1 MGKVTI
7 NPAVTETKVVEV
19 SPATYTLELNEQ
31 EFTALM
37 ALVGMLGGEPE
48 GIRNDVLTPL
58 WESVFKQKFLED
70 HTFMEGSL
78 YRSYRNQISRL
89 VFTHDFS

>member
-1 MGKVTI
+1 MAKVTI
-7 NPAVTETKVVEV
+7 KPAVTETKVVEV

-37 ALVGMLGGEPE
+37 VLVGMVGGEPE

-58 WESVFKQKFLED
+58 WDSVFCKKFVED
-70 HTFMEGSL
+70 YAFKEGTLHNDYLS
-78 YRSYRNQISRL
+78 QIKGSIY
-89 VFTHDFS
+89 V

>member
-1 MGKVTI
+1 MAKVTI
-7 NPAVTETKVVEV
+7 KPAVTETKVVEV

-37 ALVGMLGGEPE
+37 VLVGIVGGEPE

-58 WESVFKQKFLED
+58 WESVFSKKYTED
-70 HTFMEGSL
+70 HAWTGKGPGGSL
-78 YRSYRNQISRL
+78 YHNYRNQIKGNIY
-89 VFTHDFS
+89 T

>member
-31 EFTALM
+31 EFVALM
-37 ALVGMLGGEPE
+37 VLVGRVGGEPK

-58 WESVFKQKFLED
+58 WDSVFSKK
-70 HTFMEGSL
+70 FMEDYAFSKRKL
-78 YRSYRNQISRL
+78 YSNYRDQIKGDIY
-89 VFTHDFS
+89 T

>member
-1 MGKVTI
+1 MAKVTI
-7 NPAVTETKVVEV
+7 KPAVTETKVVEV

-37 ALVGMLGGEPE
+37 VLVGMVGGEPE

-58 WESVFKQKFLED
+58 WKSVFSKKFVAENY
-70 HTFMEGSL
+70 TFKGKSL
-78 YRSYRNQISRL
+78 YNDYRNQIKGNIY
-89 VFTHDFS
+89 T

>member
-31 EFTALM
+31 EFVALM
-37 ALVGMLGGEPE
+37 VLVGMVGGELE
-48 GIRNDVLTPL
+48 GIRNDVLSPL
-58 WESVFKQKFLED
+58 WGSVFSEKFKEDYTLGQGKLYQDFRKQIK
-70 HTFMEGSL
+70 GKI
-78 YRSYRNQISRL
+78 Y
-89 VFTHDFS
+89 V

>member
-37 ALVGMLGGEPE
+37 VLVGMVGGEPE

-58 WESVFKQKFLED
+58 WNSVFYKKFVDDYAFKRNTLHEDYCKQIK
-70 HTFMEGSL
+70 GSV
-78 YRSYRNQISRL
+78 Y
-89 VFTHDFS
+89 V

>member
-31 EFTALM
+31 EFVAIM
-37 ALVGMLGGEPE
+37 VLVGMVGGEPK

-58 WESVFKQKFLED
+58 WKSVFRQSYLDNYAFKED
-70 HTFMEGSL
+70 TLHKD
-78 YRSYRNQISRL
+78 YRSQIKGDIY
-89 VFTHDFS
+89 V

>member
-1 MGKVTI
+1 MAKVTI
-7 NPAVTETKVVEV
+7 KPAVTETKVVEV

-37 ALVGMLGGEPE
+37 VLVGMVGGEPE

-58 WESVFKQKFLED
+58 WRSVFSKKFLD
-70 HTFMEGSL
+70 DYAFKGDTLHDD
-78 YRSYRNQISRL
+78 YRSQIKGDIY
-89 VFTHDFS
+89 V

>member
-31 EFTALM
+31 EFVAIM
-37 ALVGMLGGEPE
+37 VLVGMVGGEPE
-48 GIRNDVLTPL
+48 GIRNDALNPL
-58 WESVFKQKFLED
+58 WNSVFSKK
-70 HTFMEGSL
+70 FMEDYAFSGRKL
-78 YRSYRNQISRL
+78 YNNYRDQIKGDIY
-89 VFTHDFS
+89 T